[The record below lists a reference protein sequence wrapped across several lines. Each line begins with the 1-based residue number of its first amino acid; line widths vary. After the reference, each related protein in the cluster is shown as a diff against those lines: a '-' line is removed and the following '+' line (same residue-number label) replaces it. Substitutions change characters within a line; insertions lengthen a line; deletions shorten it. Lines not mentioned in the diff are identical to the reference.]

1 MIHTVTTKKKDIRI
15 EKKPEQKVMLT
26 SVALQDKKTTA
37 TLTVEYEVVQ

>member
-1 MIHTVTTKKKDIRI
+1 MIQTVTTKKNEIRI
-15 EKKPEQKVMLT
+15 TKKPDQKVMLT